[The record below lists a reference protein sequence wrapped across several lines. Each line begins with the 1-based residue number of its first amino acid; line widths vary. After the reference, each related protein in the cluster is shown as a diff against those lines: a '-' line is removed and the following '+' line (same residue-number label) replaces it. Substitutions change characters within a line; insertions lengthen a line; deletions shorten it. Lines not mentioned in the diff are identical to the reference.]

1 MVDRDKLYDPLEHK
15 YSPDYQESPEN
26 CRICGKTQE
35 AHQVHEPEP
44 RAQCSNCH
52 HFHPDADDT
61 KYLYGSGLCH
71 RKTEYH
77 KHTKR
82 ESSTNWCSAHKPKG
96 E

>member
-1 MVDRDKLYDPLEHK
+1 MADRD
-15 YSPDYQESPEN
+15 
-26 CRICGKTQE
+26 
-35 AHQVHEPEP
+35 
-44 RAQCSNCH
+44 QCSNCH
-52 HFHPDADDT
+52 HFHPDANADS

-71 RKTEYH
+71 LKTEYH